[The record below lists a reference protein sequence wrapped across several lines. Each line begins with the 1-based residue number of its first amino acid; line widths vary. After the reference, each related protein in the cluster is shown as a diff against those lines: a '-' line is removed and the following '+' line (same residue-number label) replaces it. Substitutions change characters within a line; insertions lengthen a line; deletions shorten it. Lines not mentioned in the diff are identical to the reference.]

1 MGGGPKGLE
10 SFFQHLGKNM
20 AASFKVNPAVELDEN
35 LQQRIIE
42 QAAASF
48 GRTPIPEMERKRDH
62 AQVALLTALS
72 SLAAQGS
79 ERKS

>member
-20 AASFKVNPAVELDEN
+20 AVSFKIMPQVELDEK
-35 LQQRIIE
+35 LQRVIID

-48 GRTPIPEMERKRDH
+48 GRTPIPQMERKRDDAQLAILH
-62 AQVALLTALS
+62 A
-72 SLAAQGS
+72 LAEVNTS
-79 ERKS
+79 KLD